1 MQALDRRSAPR
12 FRISIPINFRLAE
25 SPAPVCAAE
34 TLDLSLLG
42 VCMETNAP
50 PRIGTMLRV
59 QLRLPTM
66 ITGWSVSEWR
76 ITGHVVHVKSSG
88 GEPGMYGVGVQFHYY
103 EPMGPEA
110 TLALADLDLPG
121 TSTLTPVGHRVFSK
135 IERP

>member
-12 FRISIPINFRLAE
+12 FRISIPLHFRLAE

-50 PRIGTMLRV
+50 PRIGAMLRV
-59 QLRLPTM
+59 QLRLPAM

-76 ITGHVVHVKSSG
+76 ITGHVVHVKSSDG
-88 GEPGMYGVGVQFHYY
+88 GHGMYGVGVQFHYY

-110 TLALADLDLPG
+110 TLVLADLNLPG
-121 TSTLTPVGHRVFSK
+121 ASTPTPVGHRVSSK
-135 IERP
+135 IELP